1 FLDRAR
7 AAGIQVPIEAG
18 IMPITNEGQ
27 VRHMSEVCK
36 ARIPAAV
43 ESILERWGDDRASLR
58 EAGIIYASQQ
68 IADLVAHGV
77 DGIHLYSMNH
87 SGVTRRIWHNVRHL
101 FHQAGGQGGGVQQP
115 KITA

>member
-1 FLDRAR
+1 
-7 AAGIQVPIEAG
+7 
-18 IMPITNEGQ
+18 MPITNEGQ

-87 SGVTRRIWHNVRHL
+87 SGVTRRIWRNVRHL
-101 FHQAGGQGGGVQQP
+101 FRQVGANP
-115 KITA
+115 ESSSDKS